1 MTALKNPSAFLITG
15 KREFAIPARLNG
27 WTVCVIPKP
36 EHTEVIGGGRVA
48 IHMTVFDSGDGTKI
62 GVKGANLVT
71 EDNNPG
77 AEVPMDEA
85 VIAALSD
92 QYYGDRMSDI
102 VSAMIDEAGGPEEIL
117 VWLEEAGRM
126 GEPDLESL
134 LRSLGVDLHG

>member
-36 EHTEVIGGGRVA
+36 EHTDVIGGGRVA
-48 IHMTVFDSGDGTKI
+48 IHMTVFGTEDGTKI

-77 AEVPMDEA
+77 ADVPMSPE

-102 VSAMIDEAGGPEEIL
+102 IAGMIEEAGGQDEIL
-117 VWLEEAGRM
+117 VWLDEAGRLV
-126 GEPDLESL
+126 ETDLESL
-134 LRSLGVDLHG
+134 LRSLGVNLNG